1 MDIVDRIEE
10 HNEEENL
17 LDKLGIKPK
26 PDKLQWEDMNA
37 KEKEDHEKWKEELAE
52 HTKKADKL
60 IEDS

>member
-1 MDIVDRIEE
+1 MDLVDRIEE

-26 PDKLQWEDMNA
+26 ENKLQYEDMNA

-52 HTKKADKL
+52 STKKADKL